1 MATFWRYSIV
11 VSFLSLFFFLSWYT
25 QAGILDWSLYCT
37 ISPLS
42 VQISLKRPGL
52 SLCTQYITFF
62 DKEIQSTYKDLQN
75 IQSYIQ
81 KWIDAEYWSSVR
93 ESVVRK
99 MKNLQDVRMQIQTNM
114 SVFQN
119 NLFIK
124 IQDYMIYG
132 LSGYQTQLQQTI
144 QKLQIIQPQTTEIQ
158 QRITNSQTM
167 VDILTSIFDARSFDE
182 LLPLLQQYIYY
193 KKLL

>member
-1 MATFWRYSIV
+1 
-11 VSFLSLFFFLSWYT
+11 
-25 QAGILDWSLYCT
+25 
-37 ISPLS
+37 
-42 VQISLKRPGL
+42 
-52 SLCTQYITFF
+52 
-62 DKEIQSTYKDLQN
+62 
-75 IQSYIQ
+75 
-81 KWIDAEYWSSVR
+81 
-93 ESVVRK
+93 
-99 MKNLQDVRMQIQTNM
+99 
-114 SVFQN
+114 
-119 NLFIK
+119 
-124 IQDYMIYG
+124 MIYG

>member
-1 MATFWRYSIV
+1 
-11 VSFLSLFFFLSWYT
+11 
-25 QAGILDWSLYCT
+25 
-37 ISPLS
+37 
-42 VQISLKRPGL
+42 
-52 SLCTQYITFF
+52 
-62 DKEIQSTYKDLQN
+62 
-75 IQSYIQ
+75 
-81 KWIDAEYWSSVR
+81 
-93 ESVVRK
+93 
-99 MKNLQDVRMQIQTNM
+99 MQIQTNM